1 MQLEAGFAD
10 FGARSFLELF
20 VPLSGKELISLLV
33 YRLLFGPQIS
43 V

>member
-1 MQLEAGFAD
+1 MQLEAGFAN

-20 VPLSGKELISLLV
+20 IPLSGKELISLLA
-33 YRLLFGPQIS
+33 YRPLFGPHIS